1 MKITLHE
8 LYKAYGG
15 RDLFT
20 NFSLDIEDGMHLC
33 VCGPNGMGKS
43 TLLRLIAGEEVPD
56 AGRVLLPSGCR
67 LGYVEQE
74 FTDEALETTLLTY
87 VLDVVHDWNE
97 FWSDWDEAT
106 KNNDEEQLKVLMQRQ
121 SELEASVGYNPEQ
134 RAKQVLSGLGFS
146 EEKWHRTLGQLS
158 GGWRERAKLAR
169 VLTAGADILLLDE
182 PTNHLDIDAVEWLE
196 DFLKGFQGA
205 LVFVAHDRVFMDNVG
220 SHVLYLGGGKPI
232 FRKANYSQF
241 LRLQEEYE
249 VQREREKRALQD
261 DMNKKMAFVDRFRYK
276 ATKARQAG
284 SRLKQVKKL
293 AKELEG
299 YKPEPKRRE
308 LKFAWPEAPR
318 SEKVLFHAIDM
329 AFSFPDGKSM
339 WPPLNFSVFS
349 GQRIAFV
356 GHNGCGKS
364 TLIKLLADKLCLT
377 SGILQRSTSA
387 KVGYYAQHQMEL
399 LRPGYTVLAQMR
411 AMSDP
416 HTSEEELMS
425 VLGLFLLGQS
435 FFDRQVDSLSGGE
448 KCRLVLAS
456 LFLQR
461 CNLLLL
467 DEPTNHLDLESREA
481 LANALSHYQ
490 GTLVMVAHD
499 RWLLQETGCTIWA
512 VDEQGI
518 TEYDSFASYDA
529 ARHALEQN
537 ADSADKQPEKEKAAA
552 QPAAAAA
559 DQNAVPRQN
568 LTREE
573 AKKLK
578 REQAEARNALAR
590 KLKPLKEKQGALEK
604 ELNDVMTE
612 QHETEQKLADPE
624 TYADKEL
631 STRLLNR
638 YNELKDRCDFLL
650 EELDTLEGELANLE
664 QGN

>member
-8 LYKAYGG
+8 ISKAYGG
-15 RDLFT
+15 RDLFV

-74 FTDEALETTLLTY
+74 FSEEALQTPLLTY

-97 FWSDWDEAT
+97 FWEDWEKASAS
-106 KNNDEEQLKVLMQRQ
+106 NDEEQLKVLMHRQ

-134 RAKQVLSGLGFS
+134 RAKTVLSGLGFS
-146 EEKWHRTLGQLS
+146 EEKWHRSLGQLS

-196 DFLKGFQGA
+196 DFLKSFQGA
-205 LVFVAHDRVFMDNVG
+205 LVFVAHDRVFMDNIG

-241 LRLQEEYE
+241 LHLQEEYE
-249 VQREREKRALQD
+249 VQRERERKALQD
-261 DMNKKMAFVDRFRYK
+261 DLSKKMAFVDRFRYK

-293 AKELEG
+293 EKELEG
-299 YKPEPKRRE
+299 YRPEPKRKE
-308 LKFAWPEAPR
+308 LKFSWPEPPHA
-318 SEKVLFHAIDM
+318 EKVLFHAIDLG
-329 AFSFPDGKSM
+329 FHFPDGKSM
-339 WPPLNFSVFS
+339 WPALNFTVFS
-349 GQRIAFV
+349 GQRIALV

-364 TLIKLLADKLCLT
+364 TLIKILAERLT
-377 SGILQRSTSA
+377 QTGGILQRSTSA
-387 KVGYYAQHQMEL
+387 RMGYYAQHQMEL

-411 AMSDP
+411 SMCDP
-416 HTSEEELMS
+416 HTTEEELMS
-425 VLGLFLLGQS
+425 VLGLFLLGQN

-481 LANALSHYQ
+481 LANALSHYK

-499 RWLLQETGCTIWA
+499 RWLLQETGCSIWSL
-512 VDEQGI
+512 DETGLA
-518 TEYDSFASYDA
+518 EHESFAAYDA
-529 ARHALEQN
+529 ARHAAE
-537 ADSADKQPEKEKAAA
+537 AAPEPVEAPAAA
-552 QPAAAAA
+552 QASAAATAA
-559 DQNAVPRQN
+559 DGARQN
-568 LTREE
+568 LSRDEM
-573 AKKLK
+573 KRLK
-578 REQAEARNALAR
+578 REQAEARNALSK
-590 KLKPLKEKQGALEK
+590 KLKPLREKYAALEK
-604 ELNDVMTE
+604 QLDDAMNEE
-612 QHETEQKLADPE
+612 QETEQKLADPE

-631 STRLLNR
+631 SGRLLAR
-638 YNELKDRCDFLL
+638 YNELKDLCDRLVEDLDAL
-650 EELDTLEGELANLE
+650 ESRISALE
-664 QGN
+664 QENAQ